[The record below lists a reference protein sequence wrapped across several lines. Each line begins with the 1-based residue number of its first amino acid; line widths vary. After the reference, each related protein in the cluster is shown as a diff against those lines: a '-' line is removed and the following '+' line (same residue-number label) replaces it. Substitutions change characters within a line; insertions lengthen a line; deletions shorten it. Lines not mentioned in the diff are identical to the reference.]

1 MRAMPRLVPNPIGD
15 LHKPLQR
22 IEGAVTSLAEKLRPV
37 DVLPSVHEELVQ
49 VNRTLLLVLEALDG
63 LRDDLASVQAAQLDG
78 PVPAARAARAARAA
92 G

>member
-1 MRAMPRLVPNPIGD
+1 MPRLVPNPIGD

-37 DVLPSVHEELVQ
+37 DALPSVHDELVE
-49 VNRTLLLVLEALDG
+49 VNKTLLAMLATLDG
-63 LRDDLASVQAAQLDG
+63 MRDDLASFQAAQLDG
-78 PVPAARAARAARAA
+78 AAVKPRARAA

>member
-1 MRAMPRLVPNPIGD
+1 MPGVPRLVPNPIGD

-37 DVLPSVHEELVQ
+37 DALPSVHEELVE
-49 VNRTLLLVLEALDG
+49 VNKTLRAMLAALDG
-63 LRDDLASVQAAQLDG
+63 MRDDLARFQAAQLDG
-78 PVPAARAARAARAA
+78 KPA